1 MVFPNPRVDAE
12 VCGARLRYARTL
24 EMKLKL
30 PLYLRCLVLSL
41 FCACAATVVHAEPG
55 PRLAP
60 GIESLPAD
68 AKVVIEPIDLELYTL
83 SAGGQR
89 EPRADWTDAARRH
102 VASALREWAAAT
114 RLTTVE
120 MDEKTAETHAEL
132 LQLQDT
138 LVDALV
144 VHHNGPVRLPA
155 KGGQLDWSFGAA
167 MQPLQQAT
175 GARYALYTYVRDS
188 YASSE
193 RKAVIGAVAVVAAAF
208 SGGSLALLGGGEQ
221 AAYAMLVDL
230 QTGRVLWFN
239 ELVRLH
245 GDLREGPVAADSV
258 KALLAE
264 FPPVK

>member
-1 MVFPNPRVDAE
+1 
-12 VCGARLRYARTL
+12 
-24 EMKLKL
+24 MKLKL
-30 PLYLRCLVLSL
+30 PQYLRSLALVSFLW
-41 FCACAATVVHAEPG
+41 CAATAGHAQPA

-60 GIESLPAD
+60 GVEALPAGTRL
-68 AKVVIEPIDLELYTL
+68 VIAPIDIELYTL

-89 EPRADWTDAARRH
+89 EPRADWTGAAKGH
-102 VASALREWAAAT
+102 IASALRSWASASQLA
-114 RLTTVE
+114 TVE
-120 MDEKTAETHAEL
+120 MDTRTADEHAEL

-144 VHHNGPVRLPA
+144 AHHTGPIRLPA
-155 KGGQLDWSFGAA
+155 KGGLLDWSFGSA

-175 GARYALYTYVRDS
+175 GARYGLYTYVRDS

-193 RKAVIGAVAVVAAAF
+193 RKAVIGAVAVVAAVV

-221 AAYAMLVDL
+221 SAYAMLVDL
-230 QTGRVLWFN
+230 QTGQVLWFN

-245 GDLREGPVAADSV
+245 GDLRDAEPAADTL

-264 FPPVK
+264 FPPVH

>member
-1 MVFPNPRVDAE
+1 
-12 VCGARLRYARTL
+12 
-24 EMKLKL
+24 MKL
-30 PLYLRCLVLSL
+30 PPFLRCLGLASFL
-41 FCACAATVVHAEPG
+41 WSAAATVHAQPA

-60 GIESLPAD
+60 GVESLPAH
-68 AKVVIEPIDLELYTL
+68 AKVVIAPIDVELYTL

-102 VASALREWAAAT
+102 IASALRDWAAAAH
-114 RLTTVE
+114 LAAQE
-120 MDEKTAETHAEL
+120 MDQKTADEHAEI

-144 VHHNGPVRLPA
+144 THHTGPIRLPA
-155 KGGQLDWSFGAA
+155 KGGQLDWSFGSA
-167 MQPLQQAT
+167 MLPLQQAT
-175 GARYALYTYVRDS
+175 GARYGLYTYVRDS

-193 RKAVIGAVAVVAAAF
+193 RKAVIGAVAVVAAAV

-230 QTGRVLWFN
+230 QTGKVVWFN

-245 GDLREGPVAADSV
+245 GDLREAAPAADSV

-264 FPPVK
+264 FPPVMK